1 MQTRNFALNIGLLFF
16 AQLMALQSRFG
27 TDERFRM
34 DSRFLE
40 EDEEVKEEDAGETVD
55 AGTVAGKCRKVDQD
69 GETPCFFFFLCAP
82 DQVIYSITQLPL
94 ISSYNILWTL
104 VCFYFLKLHKSF

>member
-27 TDERFRM
+27 TDDRFRM

-69 GETPCFFFFLCAP
+69 GETPCFFFFMCSGPGYL
-82 DQVIYSITQLPL
+82 QHNTTTI
-94 ISSYNILWTL
+94 N
-104 VCFYFLKLHKSF
+104 FFL

>member
-40 EDEEVKEEDAGETVD
+40 EDEEVKEEDSGETVD
-55 AGTVAGKCRKVDQD
+55 AGTVAGKCRKADED
-69 GETPCFFFFLCAP
+69 GETPCFLCAP
-82 DQVIYSITQLPL
+82 GQVIYSITQLPL
-94 ISSYNILWTL
+94 ISSYEILWTL
-104 VCFYFLKLHKSF
+104 VCFYFLKLYKSF

>member
-40 EDEEVKEEDAGETVD
+40 EDEEVKEEDSGETVD

-69 GETPCFFFFLCAP
+69 GETPCFVFFF
-82 DQVIYSITQLPL
+82 VVYSITQLPL
-94 ISSYNILWTL
+94 ISSYEILWTL

>member
-40 EDEEVKEEDAGETVD
+40 EDEEVKEEDSGETVD
-55 AGTVAGKCRKVDQD
+55 AGTVAGKCRKADQD
-69 GETPCFFFFLCAP
+69 GETLWFFMCSGPGYLHHNR
-82 DQVIYSITQLPL
+82 Q
-94 ISSYNILWTL
+94 ISSYEILWTL

>member
-69 GETPCFFFFLCAP
+69 GETPCFFFFFFMCSGPGYL
-82 DQVIYSITQLPL
+82 QHNTTTI
-94 ISSYNILWTL
+94 N
-104 VCFYFLKLHKSF
+104 FFL

>member
-40 EDEEVKEEDAGETVD
+40 EEEEVKEEDSGETVD

-69 GETPCFFFFLCAP
+69 GETPCFLFFVFFMCSGPGYLQHNTTTINFFL
-82 DQVIYSITQLPL
+82 
-94 ISSYNILWTL
+94 
-104 VCFYFLKLHKSF
+104 